1 MFVNISFLPSL
12 FSREGS
18 TEGSLGRWAG
28 GQGGRGAGVQGGREG
43 GRRNRKRAKK
53 DKKMFALST
62 HLRGRLSFTLK

>member
-28 GQGGRGAGVQGGREG
+28 GQGGWEEEPKAREKG
-43 GRRNRKRAKK
+43 YEDVRTFHPSSRTSELHSKRI
-53 DKKMFALST
+53 
-62 HLRGRLSFTLK
+62 

>member
-28 GQGGRGAGVQGGREG
+28 GQGGRGAGRQGGRGAGGEG
-43 GRRNRKRAKK
+43 GCEEEPKAREK
-53 DKKMFALST
+53 
-62 HLRGRLSFTLK
+62 G